1 MTGRGLK
8 SIFLVECRK
17 TLLERSRA
25 LMKRPIEL
33 VMFDLDGTL
42 ADTGQDLADA
52 VNHTRAHFDLEP
64 LPEALVHTH
73 VGRGVEHLL
82 RHSLPED
89 SADHFTEV
97 MRVFLARYEGHLLDT
112 TILYPGVH
120 EILDYFRGK
129 RRVVVSNKMHRLTV
143 AVLRGL
149 GVDKQF
155 DAILGGDS
163 AAEKKPHPALIHDA
177 LNRFGILPTHALI
190 VGDGDT
196 DVEAGRRAGVIT
208 CGVTYGLGNKEGLI
222 AAQPDVLIGALAE
235 LSGYF
240 C

>member
-1 MTGRGLK
+1 
-8 SIFLVECRK
+8 
-17 TLLERSRA
+17 
-25 LMKRPIEL
+25 MKRSIDL

-52 VNHTRAHFDLEP
+52 VNHARAHFNLEP
-64 LPEALVHTH
+64 LQESLVYSH

-89 SADHFTEV
+89 SANHFQEV
-97 MRVFLARYEGHLLDT
+97 MRVFLARYENHLLDKT
-112 TILYPGVH
+112 VLYPGVH
-120 EILDYFRGK
+120 DILDYFREK
-129 RRVVVSNKMHRLTV
+129 RRAVVSNKIHRLTV

-149 GVDKQF
+149 GVEKQF

-163 AAEKKPHPALIHDA
+163 AADKKPHPALIHDVLA
-177 LNRFGILPTHALI
+177 RFKIAPTHALI

-196 DVEAGRRAGVIT
+196 DVEAGRRAGVLT

-222 AAQPDVLIGALAE
+222 AAQPDILIDDLAE